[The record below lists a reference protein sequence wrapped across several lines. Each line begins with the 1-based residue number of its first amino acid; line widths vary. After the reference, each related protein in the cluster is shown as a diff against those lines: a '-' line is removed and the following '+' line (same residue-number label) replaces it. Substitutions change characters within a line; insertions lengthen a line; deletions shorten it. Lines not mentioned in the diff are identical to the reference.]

1 MISQDETLFSTI
13 VHHLV
18 CIHNYPWITKDK
30 ECCQAVQHSTS
41 KHNRRCK
48 HTLHVHAQRS
58 PVGVFTDGYRPAQ
71 VIQHC
76 SAYDEGLGD
85 AALLEFR
92 FCSDACMAEY
102 VAHGGRGG
110 AAGIAVALTLCIVLS
125 RLLSSTTFDTSSA
138 FTSLKTRLLP
148 LCFCETCHS
157 SRIFWIRC
165 L

>member
-1 MISQDETLFSTI
+1 MKHCFPQLCTTWSVSTTTPGSLKI
-13 VHHLV
+13 K
-18 CIHNYPWITKDK
+18 N
-30 ECCQAVQHSTS
+30 AVRPSSTR
-41 KHNRRCK
+41 HQN
-48 HTLHVHAQRS
+48 TIADHVHAQRS
-58 PVGVFTDGYRPAQ
+58 RVGVFTDGYRPAQ

-110 AAGIAVALTLCIVLS
+110 AAGIAVAITLCIVLS